1 MNSKK
6 NNMVDT
12 DEDLKFI
19 PLNLN
24 EPFKSKDSS
33 WAPLINIDVET
44 ENMTNNFFI
53 SLPDLQTNNGFT
65 PLPSV
70 NANPILP
77 YPTTTTNPS
86 MNGLNNNYD
95 NMDLNNNL
103 NIPPDNTNNI
113 SDENELYPSE
123 TSKDELYS
131 YNTDSNNSNN
141 SNNNNSSNKNTL
153 THLDILR
160 DFDLSLDSDIIDTT
174 SGYRSDDI
182 DRIFNN
188 IEENDGDLLCALK
201 AYNVPYPIASLILK
215 KTIKSAINNLT
226 NV

>member
-1 MNSKK
+1 MNYKK
-6 NNMVDT
+6 NSMVDT

-33 WAPLINIDVET
+33 WAPFINIDVET

-53 SLPDLQTNNGFT
+53 SLPDLQTNNGLT

-77 YPTTTTNPS
+77 YPTTNPS

-131 YNTDSNNSNN
+131 YNTNSSGNNSNRD
-141 SNNNNSSNKNTL
+141 TL

-188 IEENDGDLLCALK
+188 IEENNGDLLCALK